1 VFGGTNVA
9 ITGNSVTSNN
19 SIANAGYASIQLG
32 GTGTLT
38 DTLSCLA
45 AGKTCGTLIPD
56 YISRAIV
63 ANTTIFTS
71 GSMTAN
77 KGGGSTMVNNLIG
90 TMWA

>member
-1 VFGGTNVA
+1 MFGGTNVA
-9 ITGNSVTSNN
+9 ITRNSVTSNN

-45 AGKTCGTLIPD
+45 AGKTCGTLIAD

-90 TMWA
+90 TM